1 MPGYHIQAVG
11 PRGRASSH
19 AFHYFQVE
27 AMARAK
33 PQRQAGASHLGE
45 TQLVMA
51 GGKRGE
57 RAMEGPVGDN
67 VGGGGKARIT
77 QYLLTSRIKS

>member
-1 MPGYHIQAVG
+1 
-11 PRGRASSH
+11 
-19 AFHYFQVE
+19 
-27 AMARAK
+27 MARAK

-51 GGKRGE
+51 GAKRGE

-67 VGGGGKARIT
+67 VGGRGEGKDHT
-77 QYLLTSRIKS
+77 VPSNF